1 MLCRMKASL
10 WKIGTRRA
18 MAYVEGRENL
28 ERVLAAVGRERPAI
42 KRGAGIEA
50 ELQEA
55 VAVYTDPKGRPFA
68 WLIAFDAGRWDE
80 VCALA
85 VP

>member
-1 MLCRMKASL
+1 MKTAL

-28 ERVLAAVGRERPAI
+28 ERLLVAAGVTREPL
-42 KRGAGIEA
+42 KRGAGLEA
-50 ELQEA
+50 ELKGA

-80 VCALA
+80 VSAL
-85 VP
+85 VTS

>member
-1 MLCRMKASL
+1 MKASL

-18 MAYVEGRENL
+18 MAYVEGREAL
-28 ERVLAAVGRERPAI
+28 ERLAVVAGVERAPL

-50 ELQEA
+50 ELQGPGA

-68 WLIAFDAGRWDE
+68 WLIAFDAKRWDD
-80 VCALA
+80 VSALA
-85 VP
+85 AS